1 MSGELSP
8 LIMCDLPDLFHVALI
23 SHEYFAH
30 TRVSKALDL
39 VHPLTHIF
47 ERISIRHI
55 IHYND
60 AMRPPVIAASER
72 AEPLLSGGVPYL

>member
-1 MSGELSP
+1 
-8 LIMCDLPDLFHVALI
+8 
-23 SHEYFAH
+23 
-30 TRVSKALDL
+30 